1 MTSKTMYAMKAS
13 MKSPSMLF
21 SSIRFVH
28 YAEFDRVVFCAI
40 VERIHRD
47 CTSPREVI
55 AHRKFSA
62 LRALEYKLFVV
73 AT

>member
-1 MTSKTMYAMKAS
+1 MYAMKAS

-28 YAEFDRVVFCAI
+28 YVEFDRVVFCAI

-47 CTSPREVI
+47 KPAPREVI
-55 AHRKFSA
+55 AHRELAAVGF
-62 LRALEYKLFVV
+62 LEAKPFVV